1 MQNIAIVTDSSA
13 YLSAEFVKK
22 NNIHV
27 IPLRIHWDEET
38 LLDGIDINPSQ
49 FYERLEKSATIPSTS
64 QPSAGDFIEVF
75 DRLSQDHDAILAL
88 LISSGISG
96 TVDSA
101 ELAIKMFNKIPV
113 VVIDSLITSAGL
125 GMIVKVAV
133 QAVAEGKNIQ
143 EIQLMSQK
151 IIRTI
156 KTFFVVDTLKYLHKG
171 GRIGGASRYLGSAL
185 DIKPILYFD
194 DQGKIEALEKVRT
207 KRNALERLMN
217 LAEEHSKGKNVVVSL
232 IHANSL
238 NDVTLLKEKVEK
250 RFACKEVDIYELSPV
265 IGTHV
270 GPGTLGI
277 ALYPENIKN

>member
-1 MQNIAIVTDSSA
+1 MNKIAIVTDSSA
-13 YLSAEFVKK
+13 YLSEEFVKM

-27 IPLRIHWDEET
+27 IPLRIHWGEET
-38 LLDGIDINPSQ
+38 LLDGIDISPSQ

-64 QPSAGDFIEVF
+64 QPSAGDFIELF
-75 DRLSQDHDAILAL
+75 DRLSDDHEAILAP

-101 ELAIKMFNKIPV
+101 KLAIKTFNKIPV
-113 VVIDSLITSAGL
+113 VVIDSLTTSAGL
-125 GMIVKVAV
+125 GMIVKAAV
-133 QAVAEGKNIQ
+133 QAVAKGKNIQ
-143 EIQLMSQK
+143 EIERLSNE
-151 IIRTI
+151 IINTT

-207 KRNALERLMN
+207 KRKAVERLLN
-217 LAEEHSKGKNVVVSL
+217 LAEEHSKGERVFVSL
-232 IHANSL
+232 IHANRL
-238 NDVTLLKEKVEK
+238 DEVMQLKEKVAK
-250 RFACKEVDIYELSPV
+250 RLLCREVDVYELSPV

-270 GPGTLGI
+270 GPGTIGI
-277 ALYPENIKN
+277 AVFPE